1 MALFVINSSI
11 TDIKFYQDRV
21 MNSFLNKVLIL
32 LSKLLFSMDF
42 LDENGRAM
50 LKMNKTN
57 KVVSFFA
64 KNILQSFN

>member
-32 LSKLLFSMDF
+32 LTKLLFSMDF

-57 KVVSFFA
+57 
-64 KNILQSFN
+64 